1 MNVKEQD
8 FVQKYLAEARLG
20 RYSPE
25 KIKNVNG
32 RIRNYGLLVHG
43 AGVIALA
50 GMAVNSYLSRD
61 YGMAGVAAVGE
72 LIFVPATYLFEYATR
87 PK

>member
-1 MNVKEQD
+1 MVSEAAI
-8 FVQKYLAEARLG
+8 VEEYLAEASLG

-32 RIRNYGLLVHG
+32 KIRTYGLLVHG

-50 GMAVNSYLSRD
+50 GMAVNSYFNGD
-61 YGMAGVAAVGE
+61 YGMTGVSALGE
-72 LIFVPATYLFEYATR
+72 IFFVPATYLFEYATR
-87 PK
+87 SKK